1 MEKLLQWAVNN
12 TDNNAL
18 SEQAAAIRRGD
29 VQVDPKRYDPK
40 VLEAILGKDD
50 ATRMKGKMTKRR
62 VFFLHGTDSFFTDA
76 VACIS
81 DPDDTVENK
90 EIALDNLEL
99 LIEGIDNARNI
110 QNMKLWPGIIAQL
123 DAEAP
128 SVRKGCAW
136 VCGTAVQNNPE
147 AQKALM
153 ENGGLEPLLRLLQD
167 DDKLVRNKAQ
177 YAISGFLKHHKEGVE
192 AFKALDGFK
201 ILHSLLKS
209 PLTDAAMLRKVVFLY
224 NSLVIDNEE
233 LAKEFA
239 QDGTLD
245 DLVYVLVKYTKDEED
260 EDMVEKALRTVHTIV
275 TKSNTLVSEELK
287 QNVQQAKEKYG
298 AENLALADS
307 EWKDLL

>member
-1 MEKLLQWAVNN
+1 MQ
-12 TDNNAL
+12 
-18 SEQAAAIRRGD
+18 
-29 VQVDPKRYDPK
+29 
-40 VLEAILGKDD
+40 
-50 ATRMKGKMTKRR
+50 
-62 VFFLHGTDSFFTDA
+62 
-76 VACIS
+76 
-81 DPDDTVENK
+81 NK

-110 QNMKLWPGIIAQL
+110 QNMKLWPAIITQL
-123 DAEAP
+123 EAEEA

-153 ENGGLEPLLRLLQD
+153 DNGGLKPLLRLLQD
-167 DDKLVRNKAQ
+167 EDKLVRNKAQ

-192 AFKALDGFK
+192 AFKELNGFE
-201 ILHSLLKS
+201 ILHDILKS

-224 NSLVIDNEE
+224 NSLVIDDEE
-233 LAKEFA
+233 LAKDLA

-245 DLVYVLVKYTKDEED
+245 DLIYVLVKYTKDEED
-260 EDMVEKALRTVHTIV
+260 EDIVEKALRAIHTII
-275 TKSNTLVSEELK
+275 TKSNTPVSEELK